1 MKKDSI
7 RSGGAMRYPW
17 GMETNDAAK
26 VSIFKALSDEGRL
39 KIVRDLYSKGE
50 VCSCA
55 DLGEM
60 IAEDTTKQNISY
72 HIKIL
77 KQAGLVTTRK
87 VGQAKTVAIRKD
99 VVDRYLPGLLSAL

>member
-1 MKKDSI
+1 
-7 RSGGAMRYPW
+7 
-17 GMETNDAAK
+17 
-26 VSIFKALSDEGRL
+26 
-39 KIVRDLYSKGE
+39 
-50 VCSCA
+50 
-55 DLGEM
+55 M